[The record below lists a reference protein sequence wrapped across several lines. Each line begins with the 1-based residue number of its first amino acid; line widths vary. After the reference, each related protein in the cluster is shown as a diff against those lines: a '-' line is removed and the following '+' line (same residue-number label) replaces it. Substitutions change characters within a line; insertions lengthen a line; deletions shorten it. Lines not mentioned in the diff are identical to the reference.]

1 MGLRLLVGRRKKRR
15 FTVPDQS
22 TSIAA
27 QSSLGENDSGSSR
40 SSGQEPSLLPPESAR
55 LAILSPSNDILASLN
70 KFRLSTAASRENL
83 MPQTDNLVVFDT
95 PMPKVCRKPSVPTEE
110 RTRMETSSTLANTMA
125 TSNTLA
131 EQRWMAGSSQ
141 CLANL
146 NSWPSRLSLG
156 D

>member
-1 MGLRLLVGRRKKRR
+1 M
-15 FTVPDQS
+15 
-22 TSIAA
+22 
-27 QSSLGENDSGSSR
+27 N
-40 SSGQEPSLLPPESAR
+40 LPFKP
-55 LAILSPSNDILASLN
+55 
-70 KFRLSTAASRENL
+70 RENL

-95 PMPKVCRKPSVPTEE
+95 PMPKVCKNPSLPAEEKP
-110 RTRMETSSTLANTMA
+110 RMETSSTLANTMA